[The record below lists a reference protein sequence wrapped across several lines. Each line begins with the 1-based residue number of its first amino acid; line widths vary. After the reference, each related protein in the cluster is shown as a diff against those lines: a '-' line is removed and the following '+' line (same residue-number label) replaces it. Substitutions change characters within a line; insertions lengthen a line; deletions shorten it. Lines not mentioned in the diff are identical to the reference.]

1 MEFKFIQPS
10 GILRNYIKYYCF
22 MESEV
27 YDADISERVIPVGNV
42 QLMFHYRN
50 PFVVLNTDKQELQPH
65 SIISGLSNSFFDV
78 GTFGATG
85 VVFVAFHPEGA
96 CCFFDFPLSEIEN
109 RSVDMTDIFSREM
122 KEVEEQLCGV
132 KTIAERTKV
141 IEDFLWRRFS
151 PIPDHHLMLLK
162 TGVQL
167 ITQSRGQMTATRL
180 SEHLSVT
187 PRNLERKFSAYL
199 GKSPKQFIK
208 LVRFHATIADITSDK
223 KINLTEYAYR
233 NGYFDQSHFIKEFKA
248 LSGYTPKD
256 FVERYP
262 ECNVNDDLSHR

>member
-1 MEFKFIQPS
+1 
-10 GILRNYIKYYCF
+10 
-22 MESEV
+22 MESEM
-27 YDADISERVIPVGNV
+27 YDADICERVIPTGNV
-42 QLMFHYRN
+42 QLMFHYRT
-50 PFVVLNTDKQELQPH
+50 PFVVLHPDKNEFQPH
-65 SIISGLSNSFFDV
+65 SILSGLSNSFSDV
-78 GTFGATG
+78 STFGQTG

-96 CCFFDFPLSEIEN
+96 CCFFNFPLSEIEN
-109 RSVDMTDIFSREM
+109 RSIDMTDIFSREM
-122 KEVEEQLCGV
+122 KEVEEQLCNMN
-132 KTIAERTKV
+132 TIVERTRV

-151 PIPDHHLMLLK
+151 PIPDHNHMLLK
-162 TGVQL
+162 AGVQL
-167 ITQSRGQMTATRL
+167 IAQSRGQLTATKL

-187 PRNLERKFSAYL
+187 PRNLERKFSTYL

-223 KINLTEYAYR
+223 RINLTEYAYR

-262 ECNVNDDLSHR
+262 ECNVNDNHSHR